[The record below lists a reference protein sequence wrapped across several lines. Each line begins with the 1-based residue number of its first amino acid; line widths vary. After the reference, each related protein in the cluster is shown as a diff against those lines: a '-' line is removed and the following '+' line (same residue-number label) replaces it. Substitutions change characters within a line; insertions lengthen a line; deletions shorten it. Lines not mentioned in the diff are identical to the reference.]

1 MRPVMLLLFSL
12 PVLLGVL
19 VLTSAPLVVEEL
31 TLPPRTQW
39 SWVHRLRAAEFSADC
54 HNGLRGGLRGVS
66 ARVVTSE
73 ASDGGVRISCHL
85 SGARHLPGA

>member
-1 MRPVMLLLFSL
+1 MLLLFSL

-54 HNGLRGGLRGVS
+54 HNGLRGVS
-66 ARVVTSE
+66 AHVVTSE

>member
-1 MRPVMLLLFSL
+1 MLLLFSL

-39 SWVHRLRAAEFSADC
+39 SWVHRLRAAEFAADC
-54 HNGLRGGLRGVS
+54 HNGLRGGLREAS
-66 ARVVTSE
+66 ARVVTSV
-73 ASDGGVRISCHL
+73 AADGGVRISCQL
-85 SGARHLPGA
+85 SGARLLPGA